1 MPQAT
6 PKAWMEVSLVVAEE
20 LAEAVAEVLARF
32 VKDGVVI
39 ESTQVI
45 ADQFDEGRSIGPL
58 RVCGYLPC
66 DAHLEDKRRRLEEA
80 LWHLG
85 RICPLPE
92 AQFKIIYET
101 DWSEAWKQ
109 HFKPI
114 AIGRQLLIL
123 PTWIETATTE
133 RTVVRLDPGMAFG
146 TGTHPTTRLCL
157 EFIEEWF
164 ARQAD
169 DALQRERETRMIDL
183 GCGSGIL
190 AIAAL
195 KLGAVRA
202 LGVDTDP
209 QAVEVARQ
217 NAQLN
222 AVSDRLELATGSLI
236 EILTGRFS
244 LRQAELVVANILT
257 SVLVRLLAEGLD
269 ELVVPQG
276 WLILSGILEE
286 QETEVVNAAEMRGL
300 HLIKRRQSEDWVA
313 LAFTHAGN
321 EEKRLGERPTQ

>member
-1 MPQAT
+1 MSQAT
-6 PKAWMEVSLVVAEE
+6 PKAWMEVSLVVEEE

-39 ESTQVI
+39 ESTQII
-45 ADQFDEGRSIGPL
+45 ADQFDEGRAIGPL

-66 DAHLEDKRRRLEEA
+66 DAHLEDTRHRLEEA

-85 RICPLPE
+85 RIRPLPE
-92 AQFKIIYET
+92 AQYKIIYET
-101 DWSEAWKQ
+101 DWSEVWKQ

-114 AIGRQLLIL
+114 AIGQRLLIL
-123 PTWIETATTE
+123 PTWLETSETE
-133 RTVVRLDPGMAFG
+133 RVVVRLDPGMAFG
-146 TGTHPTTRLCL
+146 TGSHPTTRLCL
-157 EFIEEWF
+157 ELIEEWF
-164 ARQAD
+164 TRQAD
-169 DALQRERETRMIDL
+169 EVLQKKGKTRMIDL
-183 GCGSGIL
+183 GCGTGIL

-195 KLGAVRA
+195 KLGAQRA

-236 EILTGRFS
+236 EILGGQFS

-257 SVLVRLLAEGLD
+257 SVLVRLLAEGLGD
-269 ELVVPQG
+269 LVAQQG
-276 WLILSGILEE
+276 WLILSGIFEG
-286 QETEVVNAAEMRGL
+286 QEREVINAAEMRGL
-300 HLIKRRQSEDWVA
+300 HLIQRRQSEGWVA
-313 LAFTHAGN
+313 LAFTHLGN
-321 EEKRLGERPTQ
+321 CEEQ

>member
-1 MPQAT
+1 MPRTT
-6 PKAWMEVSLVVAEE
+6 PKAWMEVSLIVEEE
-20 LAEAVAEVLARF
+20 LAEAVAEVLGRF
-32 VKDGVVI
+32 VSDGVVI
-39 ESTQVI
+39 ESTQVV
-45 ADQFDEGRSIGPL
+45 ADPFDEGRSIGPL

-66 DAHLEDKRRRLEEA
+66 DAHLEEKRRRLEEA

-92 AQFKIIYET
+92 AQYKIIYEA
-101 DWSEAWKQ
+101 DWSEVWKQ

-114 AIGRQLLIL
+114 AIGRRLLIL
-123 PTWIETATTE
+123 PTWLDVPETE
-133 RTVVRLDPGMAFG
+133 RVVVRLDPGMAFG

-157 EFIEEWF
+157 ELIEEWF
-164 ARQAD
+164 AQQSNA
-169 DALQRERETRMIDL
+169 APSEKRMMDI

-195 KLGAVRA
+195 KLGAQRA
-202 LGVDTDP
+202 LGMDTDP

-222 AVSDRLELATGSLI
+222 AVADRLEVATGSVAEVLA
-236 EILTGRFS
+236 GRFS

-269 ELVVPQG
+269 ELVAPHG
-276 WLILSGILEE
+276 WLILSGILQE
-286 QETEVVNAAEMRGL
+286 QEAEVINAAEERGL
-300 HLIKRRQSEDWVA
+300 HLVLRRTSEDWLA
-313 LAFTHAGN
+313 LAFTHTSHRQDN
-321 EEKRLGERPTQ
+321 